1 MTTVQNESRA
11 DFLNFK
17 TRTKRAGE
25 RRSMAS
31 LEPCSASLLTLSFS
45 TIQPTHWAEMI
56 FEITSIFSTDLTKCF
71 PILHYRKIKNNHMKP
86 K

>member
-25 RRSMAS
+25 KVYGLVRTMFCLITDFEFLNYPANAMGWNDFWNYIYIFNKFDEMFSNSS
-31 LEPCSASLLTLSFS
+31 L
-45 TIQPTHWAEMI
+45 
-56 FEITSIFSTDLTKCF
+56 
-71 PILHYRKIKNNHMKP
+71 
-86 K
+86 